1 LTAIWYLLQ
10 VGLSKLIYQD
20 IAMNLVPL
28 DSSRQGAFAEVKKL
42 YLALFIFNK
51 IQKKKKKKHFLAG
64 NCLESGSRAMTLTS
78 MKFFRRVPLHKP
90 LFVWSD
96 SHFEF

>member
-1 LTAIWYLLQ
+1 
-10 VGLSKLIYQD
+10 
-20 IAMNLVPL
+20 MNRVPL
-28 DSSRQGAFAEVKKL
+28 DSSRQGAFPEVKKL

-51 IQKKKKKKHFLAG
+51 IQKNKKKHFLAG
-64 NCLESGSRAMTLTS
+64 NCLESGSRAMNLTS